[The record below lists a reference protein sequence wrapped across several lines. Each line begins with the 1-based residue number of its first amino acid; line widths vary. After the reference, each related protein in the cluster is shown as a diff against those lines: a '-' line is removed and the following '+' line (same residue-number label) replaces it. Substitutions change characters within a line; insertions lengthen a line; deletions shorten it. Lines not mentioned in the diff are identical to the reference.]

1 MPESPKPLS
10 GVQLFLSTG
19 SAQGNEGG
27 KLASSAPE
35 PQGMFEGQGDG
46 LS

>member
-1 MPESPKPLS
+1 MPDSPKQLS

-27 KLASSAPE
+27 KLVSSAPE
-35 PQGMFEGQGDG
+35 PQGVFEGQGDG